1 MSSIKLRLFDAD
13 RVPLDDIVDVDVVE
27 ASSLTLRAKRR
38 NVSGKSPLSFG
49 NLQSATVYRVEVFPM
64 RHRPVGSLCVTSVKP
79 LDLFTPL
86 HPDRVTDVRFPTF
99 AKLDKPLR
107 DVLDQSLLEPLNA
120 PGNPTPVPP
129 PGTGRELYDALERE
143 PKAGLLNLFIKL
155 SNTPLGGV
163 NAWAFVNDL
172 YRIRGDR
179 IFANVASTFRDAVR
193 NAQAIGLFE
202 KVSGALHTPPLGFA
216 DAGSFKTRERHG
228 VLQITFFVSTMPPM
242 TFKADLDIDDAG
254 GVGHVFQ
261 VLRNFFTDSP
271 THPYDIHQL
280 LTFHQ
285 RIRPPYDLLA

>member
-1 MSSIKLRLFDAD
+1 M
-13 RVPLDDIVDVDVVE
+13 
-27 ASSLTLRAKRR
+27 
-38 NVSGKSPLSFG
+38 
-49 NLQSATVYRVEVFPM
+49 
-64 RHRPVGSLCVTSVKP
+64 
-79 LDLFTPL
+79 
-86 HPDRVTDVRFPTF
+86 
-99 AKLDKPLR
+99 
-107 DVLDQSLLEPLNA
+107 
-120 PGNPTPVPP
+120 
-129 PGTGRELYDALERE
+129 
-143 PKAGLLNLFIKL
+143 
-155 SNTPLGGV
+155 
-163 NAWAFVNDL
+163 NDL

-179 IFANVASTFRDAVR
+179 IFANVAPTFRDAVR
-193 NAQAIGLFE
+193 NAEAIGLFE

-285 RIRPPYDLLA
+285 RIRPPYNLLA